1 LKKQFEETVGTCIV
15 PSGEDELWIYN
26 LSEAIWGEKAKEA
39 IAAASQI
46 DSTAAK
52 SKKGRSKK
60 EKVDGNSKGGTL
72 KEVTNYTQKGG
83 KLQGNAKEELIKDAK
98 IGTSKETTTTATQN
112 GGSLTKRKRGEMDK
126 DKMDI
131 DLMPKDVSNSSQND
145 DTRTEEETHEEE
157 TEKGASLQDTHR
169 SFNEL
174 QKLYPNLAWC
184 VERIEAQYPCGETLK
199 RAFGFIGDEKAN
211 SLESKIISQRLSGV
225 KEQIHQADL
234 KKVVL
239 NRVIGLVN

>member
-1 LKKQFEETVGTCIV
+1 VGTCIV
-15 PSGEDELWIYN
+15 PSGEDELRIYN

-46 DSTAAK
+46 YSNATK
-52 SKKGRSKK
+52 SKKGQSKK

-72 KEVTNYTQKGG
+72 KEAADDTQKGG
-83 KLQGNAKEELIKDAK
+83 KMQGNAKEELGKDAK
-98 IGTSKETTTTATQN
+98 IVTSKETTTTATQN
-112 GGSLTKRKRGEMDK
+112 GALTKRKRGEMDK

-145 DTRTEEETHEEE
+145 DTRTEKETHEEE

-184 VERIEAQYPCGETLK
+184 VERIEAQYLCGETLK